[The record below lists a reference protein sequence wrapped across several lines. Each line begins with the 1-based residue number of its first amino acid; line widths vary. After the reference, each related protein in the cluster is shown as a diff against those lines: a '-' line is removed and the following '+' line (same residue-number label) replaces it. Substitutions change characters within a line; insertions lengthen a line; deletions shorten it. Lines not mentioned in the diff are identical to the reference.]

1 MTIVIM
7 QFLVIA
13 DLLCLLKLSDPVC
26 YLLQR
31 IEEVVRFL
39 WVFVTC
45 LILRSYLLNQ
55 LEGCVVMYI
64 VYKRPDVHA
73 DRTLPTA
80 DCETV

>member
-1 MTIVIM
+1 ML
-7 QFLVIA
+7 FLVIA

-39 WVFVTC
+39 WVFVAC
-45 LILRSYLLNQ
+45 LFLRLYLFNQ

-73 DRTLPTA
+73 DRTLSSV
-80 DCETV
+80 DSETV